1 MAVSVFPLKKCIINK
16 FIFYLSQLYLVMLLV
31 AESLTWGRHD
41 DRFLGTTTL
50 FQLLNLSFDADIFFK
65 QEMKYKMC

>member
-1 MAVSVFPLKKCIINK
+1 
-16 FIFYLSQLYLVMLLV
+16 MLLV